1 MPGRVGSDSAP
12 RRVVV
17 IAASTGGPRA
27 LGELVPKLPAP
38 LGAGTLIVQ
47 HLPSGFT
54 APLAHRLDRSARLRV
69 REAGD
74 GDLLDPRV
82 ALLAPGGA
90 HLRLTAAGMTAISD
104 APEVGGLR
112 PRADLTIA
120 DAARAFG
127 ARTVLVVLTGMGNDG
142 LEGAEEVR
150 RRGGRVL
157 VEAESTCTVYG
168 MPRAVEEAN
177 LADAVLPLGELPA
190 AIAAEAGAV
199 A

>member
-1 MPGRVGSDSAP
+1 MTPGDTQ
-12 RRVVV
+12 RVVV

-27 LGELVPKLPAP
+27 LTALVPALPAP
-38 LGAGTLIVQ
+38 LGAGTVIVQ

-54 APLAHRLDRSARLRV
+54 GPLAQRLDRAARLRV

-74 GDLLDPRV
+74 GDVLEPGL
-82 ALLAPGGA
+82 ALLAPGGS
-90 HLRLTAAGMTAISD
+90 HLRLTAAGTAALSD

-127 ARTVLVVLTGMGNDG
+127 ERTVLVVLTGMGTDG
-142 LEGAEEVR
+142 LEGAGEVH

-157 VEAESTCTVYG
+157 VEAESSCTVYG
-168 MPRAVEEAN
+168 MPRAVEEAH
-177 LADAVLPLGELPA
+177 LADVVLPLDELPD
-190 AIAAEAGAV
+190 AIAAEAA

>member
-1 MPGRVGSDSAP
+1 MSASAPALAP
-12 RRVVV
+12 RRLVV

-27 LGELVPKLPAP
+27 LGELVPRLPAP
-38 LGAGTLIVQ
+38 LGAGTVIVQ

-54 APLAHRLDRSARLRV
+54 APLARRLDKASRLRV
-69 REAGD
+69 REAGE
-74 GDLLDPRV
+74 GDVLDPRA
-82 ALLAPGGA
+82 ALIAPGGL
-90 HLRLTAAGMTAISD
+90 HLRLTAGGSAVLSD

-127 ARTVLVVLTGMGNDG
+127 RRIVLVVLTGMGNDG
-142 LEGAEEVR
+142 LAGAEEVR

-157 VEAESTCTVYG
+157 VEAASTCTVYG
-168 MPRAVEEAN
+168 MPRAVEEAQ

-190 AIAAEAGAV
+190 AIAVAAGVPA
-199 A
+199 

>member
-1 MPGRVGSDSAP
+1 MLAAP
-12 RRVVV
+12 ASRRVVL

-27 LGELVPKLPAP
+27 LGELVPSLPAP
-38 LGAGTLIVQ
+38 LGAGTVIVQ

-54 APLAHRLDRSARLRV
+54 APLARRLDEKAQLRV

-82 ALLAPGGA
+82 ALLAPGGS
-90 HLRLTAAGMTAISD
+90 HLRLSAAGMATLSD

-127 ARTVLVVLTGMGNDG
+127 ERIVLVVLTGMGTDG
-142 LEGAEEVR
+142 LEGAEQVR

-157 VEAESTCTVYG
+157 VEAESSCTVYG
-168 MPRAVEEAN
+168 MPRAVEEAD
-177 LADAVLPLGELPA
+177 LADVVLPLAELSA
-190 AIAAEAGAV
+190 AIAAEAGA
-199 A
+199 

>member
-1 MPGRVGSDSAP
+1 MPSAFAA
-12 RRVVV
+12 RRIVL

-27 LGELVPKLPAP
+27 LGELIPRLPAP
-38 LGAGTLIVQ
+38 LGAGTVIVQ

-54 APLAHRLDRSARLRV
+54 APLAHRLDQAARLNV
-69 REAGD
+69 REAGE
-74 GDLLDPRV
+74 GDVLDPRV
-82 ALLAPGGA
+82 ALLAPGGS
-90 HLRLTAAGMTAISD
+90 HLRLTAAGTTTLSD

-127 ARTVLVVLTGMGNDG
+127 ERTVLVVLTGMGNDG
-142 LEGAEEVR
+142 LEGAEQVR
-150 RRGGRVL
+150 RCGGRVL

-168 MPRAVEEAN
+168 MPRAVEEAQ
-177 LADAVLPLGELPA
+177 LADVVLPLGELPA
-190 AIAAEAGAV
+190 AIAAEAV

>member
-1 MPGRVGSDSAP
+1 MLGVAAT
-12 RRVVV
+12 RRVVL

-27 LGELVPKLPAP
+27 LGELVPALPAP
-38 LGAGTLIVQ
+38 LGAGTVIVQ

-54 APLAHRLDRSARLRV
+54 APLARRLDERARLRV

-74 GDLLDPRV
+74 GDVLDPHV
-82 ALLAPGGA
+82 ALVAPGGS
-90 HLRLTAAGMTAISD
+90 HLRLDAAGVAALSD

-127 ARTVLVVLTGMGNDG
+127 GRIVLVVLTGMGTDG
-142 LEGAEEVR
+142 LEGAEQVR

-157 VEAESTCTVYG
+157 VEAESSCAVYG
-168 MPRAVEEAN
+168 MPRAVEEAR
-177 LADAVLPLGELPA
+177 LAHAALPLAELPA
-190 AIAAEAGAV
+190 AIAAEASA
-199 A
+199 

>member
-1 MPGRVGSDSAP
+1 MSGVRLAP

-27 LGELVPKLPAP
+27 LGELIPKLPAP
-38 LGAGTLIVQ
+38 LGAGTVIVQ

-54 APLAHRLDRSARLRV
+54 AQLARRLDGAARLRV

-74 GDLLDPRV
+74 GDVLDPRV

-90 HLRLTAAGMTAISD
+90 HLRLTAAGTAALSD

-127 ARTVLVVLTGMGNDG
+127 ERTVLVVLTGMGNDG

-157 VEAESTCTVYG
+157 VEDASTCTVYG
-168 MPRAVEEAN
+168 MPRAVEEAR

-190 AIAAEAGAV
+190 AIAAAAGV
-199 A
+199 AA

>member
-1 MPGRVGSDSAP
+1 M
-12 RRVVV
+12 RRVVL

-27 LGELVPKLPAP
+27 LGRLVPALPAP
-38 LGAGTLIVQ
+38 LGAGTVIVQ

-54 APLAHRLDRSARLRV
+54 APLAQRLDRAARLRV
-69 REAGD
+69 REAAG
-74 GDLLDPRV
+74 GDLLHPRV
-82 ALLAPGGA
+82 ALLAPGGS
-90 HLRLTAAGMTAISD
+90 HLRLTADGTAELSD

-127 ARTVLVVLTGMGNDG
+127 ERIVLVVLTGMGDDG
-142 LEGAEEVR
+142 LAGAHEVR

-157 VEAESTCTVYG
+157 VEAESSCTVYG
-168 MPRAVEEAN
+168 MPRAVEEAR
-177 LADAVLPLGELPA
+177 LADVALPLGELPE
-190 AIAAEAGAV
+190 AIAVEAA

>member
-1 MPGRVGSDSAP
+1 MPAAAS

-27 LGELVPKLPAP
+27 LGELVPALPAP
-38 LGAGTLIVQ
+38 LGAGTVIVQ

-54 APLAHRLDRSARLRV
+54 APLAQRLDKAARLRV

-82 ALLAPGGA
+82 ALLAPGGS
-90 HLRLTAAGMTAISD
+90 HLRLNAAGMTALSD
-104 APEVGGLR
+104 APEIGGLR
-112 PRADLTIA
+112 PRADITIL
-120 DAARAFG
+120 DAVRAFG

-142 LEGAEEVR
+142 LEGAAQVR

-157 VEAESTCTVYG
+157 VEAASTCTVYG
-168 MPRAVEEAN
+168 MPRAVEEAQ
-177 LADAVLPLGELPA
+177 LADIVLPLGELPEAIVAEVA
-190 AIAAEAGAV
+190 A
-199 A
+199 

>member
-1 MPGRVGSDSAP
+1 MS
-12 RRVVV
+12 RVVV

-27 LGELVPKLPAP
+27 LSQLLPALPSP
-38 LGAGTLIVQ
+38 LGAGTVIVQ

-54 APLAHRLDRSARLRV
+54 GALAQRLDRAAQLSV

-74 GDLLDPRV
+74 GDRLDPAA

-90 HLRLTAAGMTAISD
+90 HLRIDASGVASLSR

-120 DAARAFG
+120 DAARAYG
-127 ARTVLVVLTGMGNDG
+127 ERTVLVVLTGMGDDG
-142 LEGAEEVR
+142 LAGAREVR

-157 VEAESTCTVYG
+157 VEAESSCAIYG
-168 MPRAVEEAN
+168 MPRAVAEAR
-177 LADAVLPLGELPA
+177 LADAVLPLDELPA
-190 AIAAEAGAV
+190 TIAAEAA

>member
-1 MPGRVGSDSAP
+1 VLAAP
-12 RRVVV
+12 ASRRVVL

-27 LGELVPKLPAP
+27 LGELVPALPAP
-38 LGAGTLIVQ
+38 LGAGTVIVQ

-54 APLAHRLDRSARLRV
+54 APLARRLDQAARLRV

-82 ALLAPGGA
+82 ALLAPGGS
-90 HLRLTAAGMTAISD
+90 HLRLSAAGMATLSD

-127 ARTVLVVLTGMGNDG
+127 ERIVLVVLTGMGTDG
-142 LEGAEEVR
+142 LEGAEQVR
-150 RRGGRVL
+150 RHGGRVL
-157 VEAESTCTVYG
+157 VEAESSCTVYG
-168 MPRAVEEAN
+168 MPRAVEEAH
-177 LADAVLPLGELPA
+177 LADAVLPLAELSE
-190 AIAAEAGAV
+190 AIAAEAGA
-199 A
+199 

>member
-1 MPGRVGSDSAP
+1 MPSAAAS
-12 RRVVV
+12 RRVVL

-27 LGELVPKLPAP
+27 LGELVPQLPAP
-38 LGAGTLIVQ
+38 LGAGTVIVQ

-54 APLAHRLDRSARLRV
+54 GPLARRLDQTAHLNV

-82 ALLAPGGA
+82 ALLAPGGS
-90 HLRLTAAGMTAISD
+90 HLRLTAAGMTTLSD

-127 ARTVLVVLTGMGNDG
+127 ERTVLVVLTGMGNDG
-142 LEGAEEVR
+142 LEGAEQVR
-150 RRGGRVL
+150 RCGGRVL

-168 MPRAVEEAN
+168 MPRAVEEAH
-177 LADAVLPLGELPA
+177 LADVVLPLDELPA
-190 AIAAEAGAV
+190 AIVAEVAA
-199 A
+199 

>member
-1 MPGRVGSDSAP
+1 MPPAVAV
-12 RRVVV
+12 RRVVL

-27 LGELVPKLPAP
+27 LGELVPALPAP
-38 LGAGTLIVQ
+38 LGAGTVIVQ

-54 APLAHRLDRSARLRV
+54 APLAHRLDQKAQLRV

-82 ALLAPGGA
+82 ALLAPGGS
-90 HLRLTAAGMTAISD
+90 HLRLSAAGMATLSD

-127 ARTVLVVLTGMGNDG
+127 ERTVLVVLTGMGNDG
-142 LEGAEEVR
+142 LEGAEQVR

-157 VEAESTCTVYG
+157 VEAESSCTVYG
-168 MPRAVEEAN
+168 MPRAVEEAD
-177 LADAVLPLGELPA
+177 LADVVLPLAELPE
-190 AIAAEAGAV
+190 AIAAEAIA
-199 A
+199 

>member
-1 MPGRVGSDSAP
+1 MLPAAAA

-17 IAASTGGPRA
+17 IVASTGGPRA
-27 LGELVPKLPAP
+27 LGELVPALPAP
-38 LGAGTLIVQ
+38 LGAGTVIVQ

-54 APLAHRLDRSARLRV
+54 GPLARRLDEHARLRV

-74 GDLLDPRV
+74 GDVLDPHV

-90 HLRLTAAGMTAISD
+90 HLRLTAAGVTALSD

-112 PRADLTIA
+112 PRADLTIG

-127 ARTVLVVLTGMGNDG
+127 ERIVLVVLTGMGNDG
-142 LEGAEEVR
+142 LEGAEQVR

-157 VEAESTCTVYG
+157 VEAASSCTVYG
-168 MPRAVEEAN
+168 MPRAVEEAQ
-177 LADAVLPLGELPA
+177 LAHAALPLAELPA
-190 AIAAEAGAV
+190 AIAAEV
-199 A
+199 AA

>member
-1 MPGRVGSDSAP
+1 VSPAAVS
-12 RRVVV
+12 RVVV

-27 LGELVPKLPAP
+27 LGELVPALPAP
-38 LGAGTLIVQ
+38 LGAGTVIVQ

-54 APLAHRLDRSARLRV
+54 APLARRLDSVARLRV

-74 GDLLDPRV
+74 GDVLDPRV
-82 ALLAPGGA
+82 ALLAPGGT
-90 HLRLTAAGMTAISD
+90 HLRLTAAGMATLSH

-127 ARTVLVVLTGMGNDG
+127 ERTVLVVLTGMGNDG
-142 LEGAEEVR
+142 LEGAEQVR

-157 VEAESTCTVYG
+157 VESASTCTVYG
-168 MPRAVEEAN
+168 MPRAVEEAD
-177 LADAVLPLGELPA
+177 LADVVLPLGELPE
-190 AIAAEAGAV
+190 AIAAEAA

>member
-1 MPGRVGSDSAP
+1 MLAAP
-12 RRVVV
+12 ASRRVVL

-27 LGELVPKLPAP
+27 LGELVPALPAP
-38 LGAGTLIVQ
+38 LGAGTVIVQ

-54 APLAHRLDRSARLRV
+54 APLARRLDEKAQLRV

-82 ALLAPGGA
+82 ALLAPGGS
-90 HLRLTAAGMTAISD
+90 HLRLSAAGMATLSD

-127 ARTVLVVLTGMGNDG
+127 ERIVLVVLTGMGTDG
-142 LEGAEEVR
+142 LEGAEQVR

-157 VEAESTCTVYG
+157 VEAESSCTVYG
-168 MPRAVEEAN
+168 MPRAVEEAD
-177 LADAVLPLGELPA
+177 LADVVLPLAELSA
-190 AIAAEAGAV
+190 AIAAEAGA
-199 A
+199 

>member
-1 MPGRVGSDSAP
+1 MPAAAS

-27 LGELVPKLPAP
+27 LGELVPALPAP
-38 LGAGTLIVQ
+38 LGAGTVIVQ

-54 APLAHRLDRSARLRV
+54 APLAQRLDRAARLSV

-90 HLRLTAAGMTAISD
+90 HLRLNAAGMTAISD
-104 APEVGGLR
+104 APEIGGLR
-112 PRADLTIA
+112 PRADITIL

-127 ARTVLVVLTGMGNDG
+127 ERTVLVVLTGMGNDG
-142 LEGAEEVR
+142 LEGAAQVR

-168 MPRAVEEAN
+168 MPRAVAQAD
-177 LADAVLPLGELPA
+177 LADVVLPLDELPA
-190 AIAAEAGAV
+190 AIVAEVAA
-199 A
+199 